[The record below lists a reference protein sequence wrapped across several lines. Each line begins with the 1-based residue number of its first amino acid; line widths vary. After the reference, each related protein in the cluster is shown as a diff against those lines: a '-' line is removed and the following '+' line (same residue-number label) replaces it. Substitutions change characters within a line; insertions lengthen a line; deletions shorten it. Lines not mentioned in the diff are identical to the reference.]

1 MSELTAFHGDQAI
14 KDRYLARVKSHMEA
28 DRLIRGTGWDL
39 KGDVYRGCAIGCTL
53 EAYDHSRY
61 PIELGIPEW
70 LAHLEDELFE
80 NMSEEKS
87 RTWPHDFL
95 SAITPG
101 DDLDRVQAP
110 FMIIVLNIALGMFD
124 HAEYPD
130 VEKSVRTVIAL
141 WQSAD
146 AGHAEHLSEAV
157 WPGWAPTSNLAS
169 LPDFTAPYAASY
181 AAAYASSDQVHAVAE
196 ATRSAGG
203 YDDDRVSTMD
213 YFADELIKILKKGE
227 TAE

>member
-28 DRLIRGTGWDL
+28 DRLIRGTGWDGY
-39 KGDVYRGCAIGCTL
+39 KGCAIGCTL

-80 NMSEEKS
+80 NMSKEKS

-101 DDLDRVQAP
+101 DDLDRVKAP
-110 FMIIVLNIALGMFD
+110 FMIFVLNRALGMFD

-141 WQSAD
+141 WQSDD
-146 AGHAEHLSEAV
+146 AGRAARLDDAAWAAWAV
-157 WPGWAPTSNLAS
+157 WLAVAKLTSRA
-169 LPDFTAPYAASY
+169 APYAAY
-181 AAAYASSDQVHAVAE
+181 AAAHASSDEDHAVAE
-196 ATRSAGG
+196 ATCLVGG
-203 YDDDRVSTMD
+203 YDDDKVSTMD
-213 YFADELIKILKKGE
+213 YFADELIKIIKKGE
-227 TAE
+227 EA